1 MANEIVIKVRLDED
15 GSLKQ
20 VEQSAKKAAK
30 ATDDLGKSRNRYNKG
45 EKGVIGATANG
56 TKAFSKM
63 RESMTGSTG
72 LVSAYAVLASNV
84 FAATA
89 AFNAFR
95 RAAQVEQLEKGLV
108 AVGAAAGRNLP
119 DVAKGLRE
127 ITGEALSAEQAMR
140 ATALASASGFRSDQ
154 LTDLAKVAKGAS
166 LALGR
171 DMGDAFDRL
180 VRGTAKVEP
189 EILDELGIFVRLDE
203 AVQNYADRLGV
214 AASSLTQSE
223 RSQAPL

>member
-72 LVSAYAVLASNV
+72 LV
-84 FAATA
+84 
-89 AFNAFR
+89 
-95 RAAQVEQLEKGLV
+95 
-108 AVGAAAGRNLP
+108 
-119 DVAKGLRE
+119 
-127 ITGEALSAEQAMR
+127 
-140 ATALASASGFRSDQ
+140 RS
-154 LTDLAKVAKGAS
+154 
-166 LALGR
+166 
-171 DMGDAFDRL
+171 
-180 VRGTAKVEP
+180 
-189 EILDELGIFVRLDE
+189 
-203 AVQNYADRLGV
+203 
-214 AASSLTQSE
+214 
-223 RSQAPL
+223 

>member
-30 ATDDLGKSRNRYNKG
+30 ATDDLGKSLNRYNKG

-95 RAAQVEQLEKGLV
+95 RAAQIEQLEKGLI
-108 AVGAAAGRNLP
+108 AVGAAAGRNLG
-119 DVAKGLRE
+119 DVAKGLRR

-154 LTDLAKVAKGAS
+154 LNNLAKAAKE
-166 LALGR
+166 
-171 DMGDAFDRL
+171 RL
-180 VRGTAKVEP
+180 LLLE
-189 EILDELGIFVRLDE
+189 EIWAMLLIVLFVVLQKLNQKFLDELGIFVRLDD
-203 AVQNYADRLGV
+203 AVQDYA
-214 AASSLTQSE
+214 E
-223 RSQAPL
+223 RTKCS